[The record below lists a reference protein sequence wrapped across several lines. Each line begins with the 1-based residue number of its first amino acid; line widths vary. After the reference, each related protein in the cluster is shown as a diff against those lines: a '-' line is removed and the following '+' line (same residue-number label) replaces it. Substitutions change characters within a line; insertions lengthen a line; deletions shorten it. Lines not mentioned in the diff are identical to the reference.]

1 MSGKGKTKEKRA
13 RPSSSTS
20 DEHEECGR
28 HYEELQKLYKTLE
41 QKDAEKSVAIAG
53 LQALLAAAKD
63 DIKALNDKLV
73 ALETSLQF
81 TQAEHDEVK
90 ERVATCENE
99 QIRQESELTRQSIY
113 SRRWNLLFFK
123 INETE
128 GESCNHLVRGLLKTD
143 LKIEESRADNMPL
156 RGVHRL
162 GKKRPNANQP
172 RPIIVRF
179 TCRADRDYVW
189 RQRRLLEGSN
199 IRMAEDLPFHI
210 REIRK
215 NFLVPALKKA
225 KQVANAKASIVGD
238 KLVVNGH
245 RYTFN
250 NIPMQ
255 WRNTQSQD
263 QYVQAQ
269 ETGEPDETN
278 TTEMEPLQRM
288 PEIT

>member
-1 MSGKGKTKEKRA
+1 MGGKGKTKEKRA

-20 DEHEECGR
+20 DEHEECDR
-28 HYEELQKLYKTLE
+28 HYEELLKLYKTLE

-63 DIKALNDKLV
+63 EIKALNDKVV

-128 GESCNHLVRGLLKTD
+128 GESCNHLVRGILKTD
-143 LKIEESRADNMPL
+143 LEIEESRVDNMPL
-156 RGVHRL
+156 CGVHRL
-162 GKKRPNANQP
+162 GKKRPNADQP

-179 TCRADRDYVW
+179 TCRADRDFVW
-189 RQRRLLEGSN
+189 RQRRILEGSS
-199 IRMAEDLPFHI
+199 IRIAEDLPFHI

-225 KQVANAKASIVGD
+225 KQVANTKASIVGD

-269 ETGEPDETN
+269 ETGDPDESN
-278 TTEMEPLQRM
+278 TTEMEPLQGM

>member
-1 MSGKGKTKEKRA
+1 M
-13 RPSSSTS
+13 
-20 DEHEECGR
+20 
-28 HYEELQKLYKTLE
+28 
-41 QKDAEKSVAIAG
+41 
-53 LQALLAAAKD
+53 
-63 DIKALNDKLV
+63 
-73 ALETSLQF
+73 
-81 TQAEHDEVK
+81 
-90 ERVATCENE
+90 
-99 QIRQESELTRQSIY
+99 
-113 SRRWNLLFFK
+113 
-123 INETE
+123 
-128 GESCNHLVRGLLKTD
+128 RGLLKTD
-143 LKIEESRADNMPL
+143 LKIEENRVDNMPL
-156 RGVHRL
+156 CGVHRL

-199 IRMAEDLPFHI
+199 IRIAEDLPFHI

-269 ETGEPDETN
+269 ETGEPDESN
-278 TTEMEPLQRM
+278 TTEMEPLQGM

>member
-1 MSGKGKTKEKRA
+1 M
-13 RPSSSTS
+13 
-20 DEHEECGR
+20 
-28 HYEELQKLYKTLE
+28 
-41 QKDAEKSVAIAG
+41 
-53 LQALLAAAKD
+53 
-63 DIKALNDKLV
+63 V

-128 GESCNHLVRGLLKTD
+128 GESCNHLVRGILKTD
-143 LKIEESRADNMPL
+143 LEIEESRVDNMPL
-156 RGVHRL
+156 CGVHRL
-162 GKKRPNANQP
+162 GKKRPNADQP

-189 RQRRLLEGSN
+189 RQRRLLEGSS
-199 IRMAEDLPFHI
+199 IRIAEDLPFHI

-225 KQVANAKASIVGD
+225 KQVANTKASIVGD

-269 ETGEPDETN
+269 ETGDPDESN
-278 TTEMEPLQRM
+278 TTEMEPLQGM

>member
-13 RPSSSTS
+13 RPSSSAS
-20 DEHEECGR
+20 DKHEECGR

-53 LQALLAAAKD
+53 LQALLATAKD
-63 DIKALNDKLV
+63 EIKALNDKLV

-143 LKIEESRADNMPL
+143 LKIEESRVDNMPL
-156 RGVHRL
+156 CGVHRL

-179 TCRADRDYVW
+179 TCRAERDYVW

-199 IRMAEDLPFHI
+199 IRIAEDLPFHI

-278 TTEMEPLQRM
+278 TTEMEPLQGM

>member
-1 MSGKGKTKEKRA
+1 M
-13 RPSSSTS
+13 
-20 DEHEECGR
+20 
-28 HYEELQKLYKTLE
+28 
-41 QKDAEKSVAIAG
+41 
-53 LQALLAAAKD
+53 
-63 DIKALNDKLV
+63 
-73 ALETSLQF
+73 QF

-143 LKIEESRADNMPL
+143 LKIEESRVDNMPL
-156 RGVHRL
+156 CGVHRL

-179 TCRADRDYVW
+179 PCRADRDYVW

-199 IRMAEDLPFHI
+199 IRIAEDLPFHI

-255 WRNTQSQD
+255 WRNTQPQD

-269 ETGEPDETN
+269 ETGEPDESN
-278 TTEMEPLQRM
+278 TTEMEPLQGM
-288 PEIT
+288 PENT

>member
-1 MSGKGKTKEKRA
+1 M
-13 RPSSSTS
+13 
-20 DEHEECGR
+20 
-28 HYEELQKLYKTLE
+28 
-41 QKDAEKSVAIAG
+41 
-53 LQALLAAAKD
+53 
-63 DIKALNDKLV
+63 V

-90 ERVATCENE
+90 ERVAKCENE

-113 SRRWNLLFFK
+113 SRRWNLLFSK

-128 GESCNHLVRGLLKTD
+128 GESCNHLVKEILKTD
-143 LKIEESRADNMPL
+143 LEVEESRVDNMPL
-156 RGVHRL
+156 CGVHRL

-189 RQRRLLEGSN
+189 RQRRILDGSS
-199 IRMAEDLPFHI
+199 IRIAEDLPFHI

-245 RYTFN
+245 R
-250 NIPMQ
+250 
-255 WRNTQSQD
+255 
-263 QYVQAQ
+263 
-269 ETGEPDETN
+269 
-278 TTEMEPLQRM
+278 
-288 PEIT
+288 